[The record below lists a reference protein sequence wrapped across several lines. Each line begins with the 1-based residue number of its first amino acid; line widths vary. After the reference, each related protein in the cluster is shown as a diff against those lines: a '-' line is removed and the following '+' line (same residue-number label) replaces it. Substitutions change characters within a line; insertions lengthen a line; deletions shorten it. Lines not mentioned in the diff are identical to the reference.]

1 MIQLIAGEKGQ
12 GKTKRL
18 IDMANA
24 AAKTSDGH
32 VVFIDNDN
40 RHMYD
45 LHHEIRFVET
55 SSFPLSNYREFIGFV
70 CGILSQNGD
79 IKEIFVDGLTKLIKT
94 FNNEDLTVLLPKLKK
109 LCVANDIS
117 FIISMNCII
126 DELPTEAKEYL
137 MV

>member
-18 IDMANA
+18 IQMANDA
-24 AAKTSDGH
+24 AGTSDGH

-45 LHHEIRFVET
+45 LKHSIRFVET

-70 CGILSQNGD
+70 CGILSQDGD
-79 IKEIFVDGLTKLIKT
+79 IKEIFVDGITKLIKT
-94 FNNEDLTVLLPKLKK
+94 FSNEDLVKLLPKLKS
-109 LCVANDIS
+109 LTESNGIS
-117 FIISMNCII
+117 FIISMNCVLS
-126 DELPTEAKEYL
+126 ELPEEAKQYL
-137 MV
+137 IS